1 MLRCIAVDDE
11 PLALQLLEDY
21 IRKVPFLERVASCG
35 DAFEAAKALQENQV
49 DLIFIDIQMPGLTGL
64 QFIQS
69 LAKKPMVILITAYKK
84 FATEGFDLDV
94 VDYLV
99 KPMGLDRFMKACF
112 KAQELYQLRAES
124 AGGGLGGGAGSG
136 GAGGVGS
143 GGYGTGVP
151 GAPAVSTAEFFFVNV
166 DYSLVKVMFADIVWI
181 EGSGDYVKIH
191 LKSSS
196 KLLMVRTSAKTLEG
210 ELPADKF
217 IRIHKSYIVS
227 VAGITAVRKNSV
239 FIGEL
244 ELPVGETYREGLRQI
259 TGREL

>member
-11 PLALQLLEDY
+11 PLALQLLGDY
-21 IRKVPFLERVASCG
+21 IRKVPFLELAASCG
-35 DAFEAAKALQENQV
+35 DAFEAAKALQDNSV

-69 LAKKPMVILITAYKK
+69 LARRPMVIMVTAYKK

-99 KPMGLDRFMKACF
+99 KPVGLDRFMKACY
-112 KAQELYQLRAES
+112 KAQELHQLRMGQ
-124 AGGGLGGGAGSG
+124 AGGGPSGAGGGASN
-136 GAGGVGS
+136 VN
-143 GGYGTGVP
+143 
-151 GAPAVSTAEFFFVNV
+151 FFFVNA
-166 DYSLVKVMFADIVWI
+166 DYSLVKVLFADLVWI

-196 KLLMVRTSAKTLEG
+196 KPLLVRTSAKTLEG

>member
-21 IRKVPFLERVASCG
+21 IRKVPLLELVASCG
-35 DAFEAAKALQENQV
+35 DAFEAARALQANTV

-69 LAKKPMVILITAYKK
+69 LAKRPMVILITAYKK

-112 KAQELYQLRAES
+112 KAQELHQLRTGNTGVGAGAS
-124 AGGGLGGGAGSG
+124 AGAGAG
-136 GAGGVGS
+136 AGVG
-143 GGYGTGVP
+143 
-151 GAPAVSTAEFFFVNV
+151 AAAEFFFVNV
-166 DYSLVKVMFADIVWI
+166 DYSLVKVLFADIVWI

-191 LKSSS
+191 LRSSA
-196 KLLMVRTSAKTLEG
+196 KVLMVRTSAKTLEG